1 MRFDKIVHTVVG
13 VSGTLVLV
21 ADEQAEVTAIRL
33 ADLQAR
39 ADFEVLGERS
49 RAPALSA
56 TAVVHRLPQQVV
68 DEALWWERH
77 LQEVIH
83 GLAPDAPAGSRPRAG
98 YDPAVTTLTQRER
111 AKAEELVAAGH
122 AVNASKVKRQRQ
134 RYEAG
139 GLAALVDQRPL
150 RRPSR
155 FGRADARV
163 VEAMQTAIAEATD
176 ASTRT
181 ASFLVWRTGQILAQ
195 RPDADQVVV
204 PSRATLYR
212 LLGKLTA
219 GLHTTGSARTR
230 RSQDSRP
237 DGPFRTVSAAAPGE
251 LVQIDSTPL
260 DVLVLLDDGTPRRVE
275 LTGMIDVATRTV
287 PAAVLRPTTKSVD
300 ASVLLA
306 RALTPEPMR
315 PGWADALTM
324 SRSVLPHRRLLAI
337 DERLEHAAARP
348 VIVPATIV
356 VDQGKVFISRNFR
369 ASCAALGINFQPTHP
384 GSPAEKP
391 HIEKMMSAV
400 GTLFAQFVSG
410 YTGSNTERRGRKVE
424 AQPLWSMLELQ
435 ELLDEWLVAAW
446 QNRPH
451 DGLRDPAA
459 PGRMFTPNEKYAAL
473 VESAGYVPV
482 ALSADDYIELLPAC
496 WKAINAYGVKLKHR
510 TYDAEALNP
519 LRRQPSGIATRKDLW
534 EVHYDPYDVSRVWLR
549 NHGDPQAGW
558 ITLFWKH
565 LRRDGVPFGELAW
578 DHVRAQMPKATEDEI
593 AAAVQDLL
601 RRASQGPQPATGSR
615 ASKRDRRVA
624 ARTRATTPRPEPV
637 SDAAPA
643 SAPADE
649 PDQDQSDGQV
659 AKVIPL
665 GSSTRIR
672 KRANDGDR
680 DDRRR
685 HHGLVCRPARRRPA
699 PAVDHAGGLAPLRR
713 QRSRGP

>member
-1 MRFDKIVHTVVG
+1 VRFDKIVRTVVG
-13 VSGTLVLV
+13 LSGTLVLL
-21 ADEQAEVTAIRL
+21 ADEQAEVTTIRL

-49 RAPALSA
+49 RAPSLST
-56 TAVVHRLPQQVV
+56 TAIVNQLPQRVI

-83 GLAPDAPAGSRPRAG
+83 GLAPDAPAGSRPRTG
-98 YDPAVTTLTQRER
+98 YDPAATTVTQRER
-111 AKAEELVAAGH
+111 AKARELAAAGH
-122 AVNASKVKRQRQ
+122 AVNVSKVKRQRQ

-139 GLAALVDQRPL
+139 GLAALVDRRPL
-150 RRPSR
+150 RQPSR

-163 VEAMQTAIAEATD
+163 VEAMQTAIAEATN
-176 ASTRT
+176 ASTRM
-181 ASFLVWRTGQILAQ
+181 ASFLVWRTGQILGQ
-195 RPDADQVVV
+195 RPDADQIVV

-212 LLGKLTA
+212 LLGKLTV

-237 DGPFRTVSAAAPGE
+237 DGPFRTVDATAPGE

-260 DVLVLLDDGTPRRVE
+260 DVLVLLDDGTPGRVE

-315 PGWADALTM
+315 PGWTEALAM

-337 DERLEHAAARP
+337 DERLDHAAARP
-348 VIVPATIV
+348 VIVPTTIV
-356 VDQGKVFISRNFR
+356 ADQGNVFISRNFR

-482 ALSADDYIELLPAC
+482 AVSADDYIELLPAC
-496 WKAINAYGVKLKHR
+496 WKAVNAYGVKLKHR
-510 TYDAEALNP
+510 TYDAEELNP
-519 LRRQPSGIATRKDLW
+519 LRRQPSGVAARKNLW

-549 NHGDPQAGW
+549 NHWAPDTGW

-578 DHVRAQMPKATEDEI
+578 DHVRARMPKATEEAI

-601 RRASQGPQPATGSR
+601 RRANQGPQPAAGSGT
-615 ASKRDRRVA
+615 SKRDRRVT
-624 ARTRATTPRPEPV
+624 ARTRATTPGPEP
-637 SDAAPA
+637 ATETPQ
-643 SAPADE
+643 APADE
-649 PDQDQSDGQV
+649 PDQGQGDGQL

-665 GSSTRIR
+665 GIFDPHQEAD
-672 KRANDGDR
+672 KRW
-680 DDRRR
+680 
-685 HHGLVCRPARRRPA
+685 
-699 PAVDHAGGLAPLRR
+699 
-713 QRSRGP
+713 

>member
-1 MRFDKIVHTVVG
+1 MARRPGVLRPGDRVRFDRVVHTVVG
-13 VSGTLVLV
+13 VSGTLLLV

-39 ADFEVLGERS
+39 ADFEVVGERS
-49 RAPALSA
+49 RAPALSS
-56 TAVVHRLPQQVV
+56 TAIVNQLPQPVV

-111 AKAEELVAAGH
+111 VKAAELAEAGH
-122 AVNASKVKRQRQ
+122 AVNVSKVKRQRQ

-139 GLAALVDQRPL
+139 GLAALVAQRPL

-163 VEAMQTAIAEATD
+163 VEAMQAAIAEATD

-181 ASFLVWRTGQILAQ
+181 ASFLVWRTAQNLAE
-195 RPDADQVVV
+195 RPDAEQIVM

-212 LLGKLTA
+212 LLGRLSA
-219 GLHTTGSARTR
+219 GRHTTGSARTR
-230 RSQDSRP
+230 RSQDSSP
-237 DGPFRTVSAAAPGE
+237 EGPFNTVSAAAPGE

-260 DVLVLLDDGTPRRVE
+260 DVLVLLDDGTPGRVE

-315 PGWADALTM
+315 PGWADAVRM

-356 VDQGKVFISRNFR
+356 VDQGNVFISRNFR
-369 ASCAALGINFQPTHP
+369 ASCAALGISFQPTHP

-410 YTGSNTERRGRKVE
+410 YVGSNTERRGRKVE

-435 ELLDEWLVAAW
+435 ELLDEWIVA
-446 QNRPH
+446 
-451 DGLRDPAA
+451 GSESLR
-459 PGRMFTPNEKYAAL
+459 
-473 VESAGYVPV
+473 
-482 ALSADDYIELLPAC
+482 
-496 WKAINAYGVKLKHR
+496 
-510 TYDAEALNP
+510 
-519 LRRQPSGIATRKDLW
+519 
-534 EVHYDPYDVSRVWLR
+534 
-549 NHGDPQAGW
+549 GW
-558 ITLFWKH
+558 
-565 LRRDGVPFGELAW
+565 
-578 DHVRAQMPKATEDEI
+578 
-593 AAAVQDLL
+593 
-601 RRASQGPQPATGSR
+601 
-615 ASKRDRRVA
+615 
-624 ARTRATTPRPEPV
+624 
-637 SDAAPA
+637 
-643 SAPADE
+643 
-649 PDQDQSDGQV
+649 
-659 AKVIPL
+659 
-665 GSSTRIR
+665 
-672 KRANDGDR
+672 
-680 DDRRR
+680 
-685 HHGLVCRPARRRPA
+685 C
-699 PAVDHAGGLAPLRR
+699 AGGRR
-713 QRSRGP
+713 